1 MFALVCVAFIGLG
14 PSACGRSSDPS
25 VYAGGSVA
33 DGQVVTVGDTWTYGT
48 PQILNRTGKP
58 IEFRRLDLVR
68 AFGRF
73 HPIAIRLAGPNRG
86 ENVLAA
92 PGFPPNDHDPA
103 SYGKVDGF
111 VAPPDP
117 AQAPAEGN
125 WGTEVVIALRM
136 DSPGNAGFAGLRLTY
151 LLDGESF
158 VLEVPDSFVACTQRA
173 EEGLK
178 QAGERCGDLI
188 PEPVGKT
195 SVYVA
200 GS

>member
-1 MFALVCVAFIGLG
+1 MISVSLG
-14 PSACGRSSDPS
+14 ACGRSADPS
-25 VYAGGSVA
+25 VYAGGPVE

-58 IEFRRLDLVR
+58 IEVQRLDLVGV
-68 AFGRF
+68 FGGF

-92 PGFPPNDHDPA
+92 PGFPPKDHDPV

-125 WGTEVVIALRM
+125 WGTEVLIAFRM
-136 DSPGNAGFAGLRLTY
+136 DSPGNAGFAGIRIKYT
-151 LLDGESF
+151 LDGESSF
-158 VLEVPDSFVACTQRA
+158 LEVPDSFVACTQRSK
-173 EEGLK
+173 ESLK
-178 QAGERCGDLI
+178 QAGKRCGDLI

-195 SVYVA
+195 SVYVP